1 MSDNPETSETKLPEP
16 EEISESLSAKGEAS
30 MQGND
35 DLSENP
41 YDPSDFDASQISSGD
56 VQYFGE
62 CRRISNLPEEEQW
75 SEWEKLTGAMNS
87 KDMSARGAYLG
98 VDGKGVNVYPPWGRD
113 VFRIH
118 RSDSSN

>member
-16 EEISESLSAKGEAS
+16 AESSESLSAKGEAS
-30 MQGND
+30 IQGND
-35 DLSENP
+35 DLPENP
-41 YDPSDFDASQISSGD
+41 YDPADFDASQISSDD
-56 VQYFGE
+56 VEYFGE

-87 KDMSARGAYLG
+87 KDLNARGAYLG
-98 VDGKGVNVYPPWGRD
+98 LDGKGVNVYLPWGRD

-118 RSDSSN
+118 RSGSTH